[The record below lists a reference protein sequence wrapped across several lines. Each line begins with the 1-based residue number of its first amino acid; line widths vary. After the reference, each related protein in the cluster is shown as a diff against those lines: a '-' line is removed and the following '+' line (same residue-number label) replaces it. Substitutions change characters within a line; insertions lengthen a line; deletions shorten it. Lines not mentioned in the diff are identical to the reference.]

1 MREDI
6 PIWPK
11 EEKVDAPWIP
21 SSIKPII
28 FSFEIAKLNKDSKIC
43 DIGCGDGRVAI
54 IASKYFGCSSTC
66 IEKREDLCALAL
78 SNAIYNSVNDKF
90 SVICEDARKIDYS
103 EFDFIYIYMFPSFL
117 REISL
122 KLDKE
127 LKEGTKIVTLDFS
140 IEGWIPILMKRIED
154 EKGIIRSIF
163 LYFIGI
169 SNPSAW
175 RIRRFYGYPRI

>member
-1 MREDI
+1 
-6 PIWPK
+6 
-11 EEKVDAPWIP
+11 
-21 SSIKPII
+21 
-28 FSFEIAKLNKDSKIC
+28 
-43 DIGCGDGRVAI
+43 
-54 IASKYFGCSSTC
+54 
-66 IEKREDLCALAL
+66 ALAL